1 MIIGVE
7 DLQGLHPNNTILT
20 LGFQTSKQERG
31 YLEDILKEKYALTS
45 HRSKKLGSHSVKNKG
60 HKCNSSESIICVP
73 G

>member
-45 HRSKKLGSHSVKNKG
+45 HRSKSWG
-60 HKCNSSESIICVP
+60 HTVSRTRDISAIHQKA
-73 G
+73 